1 MNIMLRHDT
10 QCCFHAPNN
19 EYTNHK
25 SGKLTVECEE
35 NQLQNSETLLPVWH
49 LHYIHFTITLHKKQ
63 YTNRKKRNT
72 NTRRTVP
79 QLDITLKESKTEW
92 SKQAKWRPTFV
103 SVHVLQELVSYIQHT
118 HTLLCTVYCSDDMN
132 DKILNGG
139 KEINCWMV
147 VGVGDNV

>member
-25 SGKLTVECEE
+25 SGKLTVECKEH
-35 NQLQNSETLLPVWH
+35 QLQNSETLLPVWH
-49 LHYIHFTITLHKKQ
+49 LRYIHCHNHPTQKAIHKQK
-63 YTNRKKRNT
+63 TKRNT

-103 SVHVLQELVSYIQHT
+103 SVRVLQQLVSYIQHT
-118 HTLLCTVYCSDDMN
+118 HAALYCLLLWWYERKNSKRWKGNKLLD
-132 DKILNGG
+132 GG
-139 KEINCWMV
+139 RSRW
-147 VGVGDNV
+147 